1 VSEIEGQVTQILREL
16 RNGDK
21 TAEARLIPVVY
32 GELRRLAGYYLRSER
47 PSHTLQP
54 TALVHEAYIRL
65 TGMQEVDWQGRAH
78 FFAVAAQVMRHIL
91 VDHARAHAAT
101 KRGGDWEPVTL
112 DEARAVSL
120 SRPEEFVALDEA
132 LQRLSAM
139 DARQGRI
146 VELRFFGGLTE
157 EETAEVLGVSA
168 RTIKRDWRLARA
180 WLYDQ
185 ISH

>member
-1 VSEIEGQVTQILREL
+1 VSEAEGQVTQILREL
-16 RNGDK
+16 QNGDK
-21 TAEARLIPVVY
+21 TAEARLIPIVY
-32 GELRRLAGYYLRSER
+32 AELRRLAGYYLRGER
-47 PSHTLQP
+47 SGHTLQP

-65 TGMQEVDWQGRAH
+65 TGMQGVEWQGRSH
-78 FFAVAAQVMRHIL
+78 FFAVSAHVMRHIL
-91 VDHARAHAAT
+91 VDHARAQAAT

-120 SRPEEFVALDEA
+120 SRPEQFVALDEA

-139 DARQGRI
+139 DARQSRI

-157 EETAEVLGVSA
+157 EEIAEVLGLST

-185 ISH
+185 IAR